1 MHQPEIKANARE
13 ESPIAATVYRETL
26 EELFGGTELEQYDG
40 HLTARRYRSTDQL
53 RWFQQE
59 SNLGKFVLQIVS
71 FGLNLFDGTF
81 EFGVLL
87 AVTDAAYWTE
97 YEATRKI
104 NSEFDDEE
112 TGPIS
117 TKDTET
123 LALIIENPR
132 CADTSLIAL
141 VEGLRAL
148 KEIDPTRVKLP
159 EIVMQYIGCAAHVYK
174 ESRRAMR

>member
-1 MHQPEIKANARE
+1 MHQPETKANAQE

-26 EELFGGTELEQYDG
+26 EELFGGKELQQYDG
-40 HLTARRYRSTDQL
+40 HLAARRYRSTQQL
-53 RWFQQE
+53 EWFLQE
-59 SNLGKFVLQIVS
+59 PNFGKFVLQIVS

-87 AVTDAAYWTE
+87 AVTDPEYWTK
-97 YEATRKI
+97 YEVTRKI
-104 NSEFDDEE
+104 SSEFDDEE

-117 TKDTET
+117 TKNSEA
-123 LALIIENPR
+123 LASIIENPR

-148 KEIDPTRVKLP
+148 KEIDPTRVALP
-159 EIVMQYIGCAAHVYK
+159 EIVM
-174 ESRRAMR
+174 